1 MGRFTELSLAEARR
15 LGAEFGVDIA
25 KVEPLDAGSV
35 NSNYRMVDAAGQ
47 PYFARVYEEQGVLG
61 ARAELELL
69 RRLVDAGVRTVP
81 ALQRQGRDEPAEHQS
96 RLRSPPY
103 GRTDQGKPFALYPW
117 VAGESLCQALVR
129 PEHCRAVGL
138 ALSRLHLAS
147 PGAGSLS
154 EGRFNVRDLEQR
166 LDRIE
171 RDSVEYRADAV
182 RIRERLGRYAALRDA
197 RIPSGI
203 IHGDLF
209 RDNVLWKDED
219 IVALIDFESAS
230 RGPFAY
236 DLMVTVFAWCYGA
249 SFDPELVD
257 AMLSGYR
264 SGRDLEESEVDA
276 LVVEGALAALRF
288 ATTRITDFAMRAQPG
303 ERPARDFRRFLARL
317 DALEQGVLAGA
328 FERLRSGGT

>member
-15 LGAEFGVDIA
+15 LGAEFGVEIA
-25 KVEPLDAGSV
+25 EVEPLDAGSV
-35 NSNYRMVDAAGQ
+35 NSNYRMVDPAGK
-47 PYFARVYEEQGVLG
+47 PYFARVYEEQGVVG

-69 RRLVDAGVRTVP
+69 RRLVDAGVRAVP
-81 ALQRQGRDEPAEHQS
+81 ALQRQSRDEPAEH
-96 RLRSPPY
+96 R
-103 GRTDQGKPFALYPW
+103 GKPFALYPW
-117 VAGESLCQALVR
+117 VAGESLCQARVL

-147 PGAGSLS
+147 PGVGALS

-166 LDRIE
+166 LERIE
-171 RDSVEYRADAV
+171 RESVEYRADAV

-209 RDNVLWKDED
+209 RDNVLWKDGE

-249 SFDPELVD
+249 GFEPELVD

-264 SGRDLEESEVDA
+264 SGRALEESEVDA

-288 ATTRITDFAMRAQPG
+288 ATTRITDFAMRAPPG
-303 ERPARDFRRFLARL
+303 ERPARDFRRFVARL
-317 DALEQGVLAGA
+317 DALEQGVLSGA
-328 FERLRSGGT
+328 FDRLRTRGT